1 MKGINIIQI
10 NISQI
15 IRLTENI
22 KTHKITMINHQ
33 NQADQN
39 IIIVKCIMKVA
50 NIVVI
55 TEETIINNN
64 K

>member
-1 MKGINIIQI
+1 MKGIHIIQI
-10 NISQI
+10 NTSQ

-22 KTHKITMINHQ
+22 KTHKITMIKYQ

-39 IIIVKCIMKVA
+39 ILIAKCFMKVA
-50 NIVVI
+50 NIAI
-55 TEETIINNN
+55 TEEIIINNN